1 MNNALLYFG
10 GFLVVVL
17 AALFAVPS
25 MVDWNG
31 YRGVFEEEASK
42 VLGRDIRV
50 SGAVNLRLL
59 PTPYVRFE
67 KVRVADVSGQTGEP
81 FIRAE
86 SFTMWLAVSPL
97 MRGVLEANKVE
108 LDRPVLTLALDGQGG
123 GNWSS
128 IRLQPGSL
136 PFVPRDVTLHS
147 VKLIDGTVGMFNA
160 ASQSI
165 VRVERINGELS
176 ADGLAGP
183 FRFAGTAAWGGE
195 KRDIRFSTTSAE
207 AQGGFRI
214 KAATRGETSHNS
226 LVFDGSVEGFT
237 SQPKL
242 TGELTGSFP
251 LPMAAGPAAGV
262 GTSTAIGAAAKIDP
276 ALRPTLELKA
286 SASADASGGT
296 LKDVVL
302 SVANAVEPQTMTG
315 SASARWTDAPRLD
328 VDLTSKWLDLDK
340 LAGGNGPDA
349 SFDQIKTLTLGL
361 LREVAGDGNA
371 GARINLEQVKIAG
384 ETVGGLKIDAE
395 RSDGVIR
402 ISQLNAGLPGGSRL
416 VLSGDLK
423 DDAGRPDFSGQVF
436 VHGTSLARLK
446 AWARKSGVDIDIGSN
461 GEFSIDGRIRAGA
474 NRFDLTEASVIVGGR
489 TMTGDVSVIDDGH
502 QRAEITIESAVLDSA
517 DVFPTMTRHL
527 EAAVAS
533 VLSGAAK
540 PEAAD
545 APASRDATATAAKP
559 LADLDVSLRVLAG
572 ELRHT
577 SGIYRNVDVQLAL
590 KDGDIRIASANFA
603 TASGLT
609 VHANG
614 GVQDARSRPKG
625 TVAFDVTAA
634 DAAAMR
640 DAVALFDLE
649 HIIGADRAANL
660 PSTRLAGLLR
670 LGQSDHD
677 GAALTI
683 DGMVGGARVRAT
695 ARFDGGLAAWRSTPS
710 QVHVTADGDDIRDIL
725 LLAGGGGAAP
735 APNAPRATRAAFTI
749 AGILDKAAAA
759 AIDVDADGL
768 KLGYSG
774 SVSLGADNAV
784 VADGTATVMARDVRD
799 VLGLAGMSR
808 SRGLTGA
815 AVDGRFDIAF
825 RKSAWTVATRGFGIG
840 GATLSGT
847 ATLTGTDTGRSK
859 VDGDISANRVSVA
872 GLLAAVVD
880 DPARVISAIPASDD
894 AVQDETMP
902 RTIWPEGR
910 FDFAWFANVDG
921 HVRLAFDQFIVSD
934 ALTTGAGEMTLAFA
948 ASKVALNSVTAQA
961 AGGQLSG
968 EIVLDGAAGGVSA
981 EAKLRLEHAES
992 ARVSRLGAG
1001 QWGFDVTVGG
1011 RAQSPAALMAVLA
1024 GRGTMTTS
1032 DMRVAGPNVAIVR
1045 GVVEQALVGKI
1056 ANDAEALASA
1066 LSSALAGASVE
1077 IGTRTVAVTIA
1088 DGSATIEPVT
1098 MDAADGQLTNR
1109 TTVDLLRLGFES
1121 AWRAAIV
1128 PPARADLAA
1137 ADIPKDWSPTTR
1149 AATLSPVLASYR
1161 GSFDDAMAASGV
1173 SAVIDASALPKE
1185 LVLLQAE
1192 RQVEDLERI
1201 RRLDEQ
1207 RARLDQDRRNA
1218 QAAERAAARA
1228 SRNQPVPPPPVIPES
1243 AHSEG
1248 SAPAVAAPLAEG
1260 DGATTP
1266 GPSTPQPPSGD
1277 AQPPA
1282 SPSASS
1288 ASDANGASGSSS
1300 PLTAADT
1307 LAPSAA
1313 SAGGNEPR
1321 PAVAKPRAPR
1331 PAREAAPRITPG
1343 DEIMRSL
1350 RSIP

>member
-10 GFLVVVL
+10 GFLVVML

-42 VLGRDIRV
+42 VLGRDVRV

-59 PTPYVRFE
+59 PTPYVKFE
-67 KVRVADVSGQTGEP
+67 KVRLADVSGQTGEP

-108 LDRPVLTLALDGQGG
+108 LDRPVLNLALDGQGG

-128 IRLQPGSL
+128 IRLQPGTL

-147 VKLIDGTVGMFNA
+147 VKLIDGTLGMYNA

-165 VRVERINGELS
+165 VRVEQINGELS

-195 KRDIRFSTTSAE
+195 KRDIRFSTTAAE
-207 AQGGFRI
+207 GQGGFRI
-214 KAATRGETSHNS
+214 KAATRGETSKNS

-237 SQPKL
+237 SKPKL
-242 TGELTGSFP
+242 TGELTGAFP
-251 LPMAAGPAAGV
+251 LPMAPGTAADV
-262 GTSTAIGAAAKIDP
+262 GASTAIGSAAKNDP
-276 ALRPTLELKA
+276 VLRPTLELTA
-286 SASADASGGT
+286 SASADASGGA

-302 SVANAVEPQTMTG
+302 SVANAAEPQTMSG

-328 VDLTSKWLDLDK
+328 VHLTSKWLDLDK
-340 LAGGNGPDA
+340 LAGGHGPDA
-349 SFDQIKTLTLGL
+349 SFEQIKTLTLQL
-361 LREVAGDGNA
+361 LREVAGDGKA
-371 GARINLEQVKIAG
+371 RARIDLEQVKIAG

-416 VLSGDLK
+416 LLSGDLK
-423 DDAGRPDFSGQVF
+423 NDAGQPDFSGQVF

-446 AWARKSGVDIDIGSN
+446 AWAHKSGVDIDIGSN
-461 GEFSIDGRIRAGA
+461 GEFSIDGRVRAGA

-489 TMTGDVSVIDDGH
+489 TMTGDVSIIDDGH
-502 QRAEITIESAVLDSA
+502 QRAEITIESAELDSA
-517 DVFPTMTRHL
+517 DVFPTMTRNL

-533 VLSGAAK
+533 VLSGTVMPESAA
-540 PEAAD
+540 
-545 APASRDATATAAKP
+545 APASIGATVTTAKP
-559 LADLDVSLRVLAG
+559 LADLDITLRVLAG
-572 ELRHT
+572 ELRHN
-577 SGIYRNVDVQLAL
+577 SRIYRDVDVRLTL

-609 VHANG
+609 VHADG

-640 DAVALFDLE
+640 DAVALFDLD
-649 HIIGADRAANL
+649 HIISAERAANL
-660 PSTRLAGLLR
+660 PSMRLAGLLR
-670 LGQSDHD
+670 LGQPDLD

-683 DGMVGGARVRAT
+683 DGMVGAARVSAK
-695 ARFDGGLAAWRSTPS
+695 ARFEGGLAAWRSTPS
-710 QVHVTADGDDIRDIL
+710 EVHVTVDGDDIRDIL
-725 LLAGGGGAAP
+725 VLAGGDAAAP
-735 APNAPRATRAAFTI
+735 ASSAPRATLAAFTM
-749 AGILDKAAAA
+749 AGILDKAAVA

-774 SVSLGADNAV
+774 SFSLGADNAV
-784 VADGTATVMARDVRD
+784 LADGTAAVTARDVRD
-799 VLGLAGMSR
+799 VLGLAGLSR
-808 SRGLTGA
+808 SRGMTGA
-815 AVDGRFDIAF
+815 AVDGRFDVAF
-825 RKSAWTVATRGFGIG
+825 RNSAWTVASRGFGIG

-847 ATLTGTDTGRSK
+847 ATVTGSDTGRSK
-859 VDGDISANRVSVA
+859 IEGDITANRVSVA
-872 GLLAAVVD
+872 GLLAAIVD
-880 DPARVISAIPASDD
+880 DPARVISANPASDD
-894 AVQDETMP
+894 AVQDDTMP

-910 FDFAWFANVDG
+910 FDFTSLANVDG
-921 HVRLAFDQFIVSD
+921 HVRLAFDQLIVSD
-934 ALTTGAGEMTLAFA
+934 ALTSGAGKMTLAFA
-948 ASKVALNSVTAQA
+948 ASKLALNAVTAQA
-961 AGGQLSG
+961 AGGQLTG
-968 EIVLDGAAGGVSA
+968 DIVLEGAADGVSA
-981 EAKLRLEHAES
+981 DANLRLERAEG
-992 ARVSRLGAG
+992 ARASRLGTG
-1001 QWGFDVTVGG
+1001 QWGFDIAVSG
-1011 RAQSPAALMAVLA
+1011 RAQSPAALMAVVA
-1024 GRGTMTTS
+1024 GRGTITTS
-1032 DMRVAGPNVAIVR
+1032 DMRVAGPNLAVVR
-1045 GVVEQALVGKI
+1045 GVAEQVLAGKL
-1056 ANDAEALASA
+1056 ANDAEAVSSA
-1066 LSSALAGASVE
+1066 LSSALAGASVD
-1077 IGTRTVAVTIA
+1077 IGTQTVAVTLA
-1088 DGSATIEPVT
+1088 DGSASMEAFSIES
-1098 MDAADGQLTNR
+1098 ADGRLINR
-1109 TTVDLLRLGFES
+1109 TSVDLLGLGFES
-1121 AWRAAIV
+1121 SWRAAIT

-1137 ADIPKDWSPTTR
+1137 ADIPTDWAPTTR
-1149 AATLSPVLASYR
+1149 AAGLSPVLVSYR
-1161 GSFDDAMAASGV
+1161 GSFDEAMAAAGV
-1173 SAVIDASALPKE
+1173 PPVIDASVLPKE

-1207 RARLDQDRRNA
+1207 RARLDQERRKA

-1228 SRNQPVPPPPVIPES
+1228 SRDQPVAPPPVIPES

-1248 SAPAVAAPLAEG
+1248 APSADPSSVIPSDAGALSKEGATSTVTVQPTPPTTATNAGDATGNAGASAPLGAAEG
-1260 DGATTP
+1260 
-1266 GPSTPQPPSGD
+1266 
-1277 AQPPA
+1277 
-1282 SPSASS
+1282 
-1288 ASDANGASGSSS
+1288 
-1300 PLTAADT
+1300 

-1313 SAGGNEPR
+1313 TPGDNQPR
-1321 PAVAKPRAPR
+1321 PAAAKPRPPR